1 VYVTHD
7 QTEALALS
15 DRIAVLSQ
23 GRIEQV
29 GTPSEIYE
37 RPATA
42 FVADF
47 IGSSNILTAR
57 VCAPGSGASTAVET
71 EHGLALSI
79 PRVPDATGAP
89 VTLLL
94 RPERFQMVAE
104 SDGGSA
110 VANRFTARVRD
121 VTYLGEDLHL
131 RVLALEKQPL
141 LVSIKNSK
149 GTRAIT
155 SGAAIDLAIDPEDIH
170 VLRR

>member
-1 VYVTHD
+1 MTV
-7 QTEALALS
+7 A
-15 DRIAVLSQ
+15 DRIGVMHHGKLA
-23 GRIEQV
+23 QV
-29 GTPSEIYE
+29 GTPAEIYE

-57 VCAPGSGASTAVET
+57 VRGPGSDAHTAVET
-71 EHGLALSI
+71 EHGLTLSI
-79 PRVPDATGAP
+79 PRVPDATGAA

-94 RPERFQMVAE
+94 RPERFQMAAG

-110 VANRFTARVRD
+110 AANRFTARVRD

-131 RVLALEKQPL
+131 RVLATEKQPL